1 MRGDIGTVTALT
13 HLRAARP
20 HRADAAR
27 NYDAILT
34 AARVAFAEQGV
45 EAPLEEIARRA
56 GVGIATLY
64 RNFPT
69 REVLIENVYIS
80 EVEAV
85 CEAAEE
91 AGSRAPRDGLYA
103 WLRRFV
109 EYIGAKQPLA
119 AGLNRES
126 AAYDECRRALY
137 AAGGPLL
144 ERAQRAR
151 EVRDDV
157 TIDDVMRLASA
168 IASGHFPR
176 AEQRDHVLTVAL
188 DGVRTRPGE

>member
-1 MRGDIGTVTALT
+1 MTALT
-13 HLRAARP
+13 HLRVARP
-20 HRADAAR
+20 NRADAAR
-27 NYDAILT
+27 NYDAIL
-34 AARVAFAEQGV
+34 AVARVAFAEQGAD
-45 EAPLEEIARRA
+45 APLEEIARRA
-56 GVGIATLY
+56 GVGVATLY

-69 REVLIENVYIS
+69 REVLIENVYVT

-85 CEAAEE
+85 CDMAGAAE
-91 AGSRAPRDGLYA
+91 SRAPRDGLYA

-126 AAYDECRRALY
+126 AAYLECRRALY

-144 ERAQRAR
+144 ERAQQAG
-151 EVRDDV
+151 EVRADV

-176 AEQRDHVLTVAL
+176 PDQRDHVLTVAL
-188 DGVRTRPGE
+188 DGLSRGPA

>member
-1 MRGDIGTVTALT
+1 MTALT
-13 HLRAARP
+13 HLRVARP

-27 NYDAILT
+27 NYDAILA
-34 AARVAFAEQGV
+34 AARVAFAEQGAD
-45 EAPLEEIARRA
+45 APLEEIARRA

-69 REVLIENVYIS
+69 REVLIENVYVT

-85 CEAAEE
+85 CEAAEDV
-91 AGSRAPRDGLYA
+91 GSLAPRAALYA

-126 AAYDECRRALY
+126 AAYQECRRALY

-144 ERAQRAR
+144 ERAQLAH
-151 EVRDDV
+151 EVRADV
-157 TIDDVMRLASA
+157 TIDDVMRLSSA

-176 AEQRDHVLTVAL
+176 SEQRDHVLVVAL
-188 DGVRTRPGE
+188 DGLSTTTG